1 MLFEFYIVGGT
12 SGIRLELG
20 NGIMFYLS
28 VFDKSV
34 FLKCVG
40 AKAHAANKKI
50 GSGASHF
57 LLRSF
62 LAFFY
67 MCKIIGRYMCTIF
80 GRLIFLPLM
89 EQNCRMI

>member
-28 VFDKSV
+28 VFDKSA

-40 AKAHAANKKI
+40 ARAHAANKKI

-57 LLRSF
+57 LLCSF
-62 LAFFY
+62 LAFVI
-67 MCKIIGRYMCTIF
+67 CVK
-80 GRLIFLPLM
+80 FLDVTCVKFLDV
-89 EQNCRMI
+89 